1 MVVLDTTFLIDLE
14 RGSEGAHEAY
24 KGLIERR
31 KPVRLPAA
39 AWTEYLSGFPPLDRD
54 AARDRLEGGVRF
66 EPFSRRLADA
76 ASRLQF
82 ELMRAG
88 EPLGWHDLQ
97 IAVTALE
104 YEEVLLSS
112 DPQFSKVPGLG
123 VERV

>member
-14 RGSEGAHEAY
+14 KGSKPAHETY
-24 KGLIERR
+24 QNLIERR

-54 AARDRLEGGVRF
+54 TARERLEGGIQF
-66 EPFSRRLADA
+66 EPFTRHLADA

-97 IAVTALE
+97 IAVTALH
-104 YEEVLLSS
+104 YEEVLFSS
-112 DPQFSKVPGLG
+112 DPHFEKVPGLG
-123 VERV
+123 VQRL

>member
-14 RGSEGAHEAY
+14 KGSKLAHETY
-24 KGLIERR
+24 QDLIERR
-31 KPVRLPAA
+31 KPARLPAA

-54 AARDRLEGGVRF
+54 AARERLEGGIRF
-66 EPFSRRLADA
+66 EPFTRYLADA

-97 IAVTALE
+97 IAVTALD
-104 YEEVLLSS
+104 YEEILISS
-112 DPQFSKVPGLG
+112 DPQFEKVPGLG
-123 VERV
+123 VERL